1 MIEIHLDSIGN
12 IRDLGDYQTS
22 DGKTIRP
29 NKLIRSAHLGRA
41 SREDLDY
48 LKEKHGLSTV
58 IDLRTYKEKEEVPDQ
73 TDTLVYRHIPIIE
86 GFEDGITHEKKK
98 TFKMPS
104 LKDTYVELVTKEE
117 YIKGFRKALNL
128 IIDQSGKEGAV
139 LWHYSEGKD
148 RCGMVSVLVL
158 TMLGVDEETIRS
170 DYLFT
175 NKVNV
180 PKAKALYERLKNEV
194 GEEIAMA
201 AYKAFVADEEY
212 LDAALD
218 NMGDDFIEKT
228 LGITHDRVEEFKRNI
243 LI

>member
-48 LKEKHGLSTV
+48 LKEK
-58 IDLRTYKEKEEVPDQ
+58 EVPDQ

-139 LWHYSEGKD
+139 LWHCSEGKD

-158 TMLGVDEETIRS
+158 KMLGVDEETIRS

-218 NMGDDFIEKT
+218 SMGDDFIEKT

>member
-98 TFKMPS
+98 TFKMPF
-104 LKDTYVELVTKEE
+104 LKDTY
-117 YIKGFRKALNL
+117 
-128 IIDQSGKEGAV
+128 
-139 LWHYSEGKD
+139 
-148 RCGMVSVLVL
+148 
-158 TMLGVDEETIRS
+158 
-170 DYLFT
+170 
-175 NKVNV
+175 
-180 PKAKALYERLKNEV
+180 
-194 GEEIAMA
+194 
-201 AYKAFVADEEY
+201 
-212 LDAALD
+212 
-218 NMGDDFIEKT
+218 
-228 LGITHDRVEEFKRNI
+228 
-243 LI
+243 

>member
-1 MIEIHLDSIGN
+1 
-12 IRDLGDYQTS
+12 
-22 DGKTIRP
+22 
-29 NKLIRSAHLGRA
+29 
-41 SREDLDY
+41 
-48 LKEKHGLSTV
+48 
-58 IDLRTYKEKEEVPDQ
+58 
-73 TDTLVYRHIPIIE
+73 
-86 GFEDGITHEKKK
+86 
-98 TFKMPS
+98 
-104 LKDTYVELVTKEE
+104 
-117 YIKGFRKALNL
+117 
-128 IIDQSGKEGAV
+128 AV
-139 LWHYSEGKD
+139 LWHCSEGKD

-158 TMLGVDEETIRS
+158 KMLGVDEETIRS
-170 DYLFT
+170 YYLFT

>member
-104 LKDTYVELVTKEE
+104 LKETYVELVTKEE
-117 YIKGFRKALNL
+117 YIKGFREALNL

-139 LWHYSEGKD
+139 LWHCSEGKD

-158 TMLGVDEETIRS
+158 KMLGVDEETIRS
-170 DYLFT
+170 DYLLPIKSTFR
-175 NKVNV
+175 KQRRFM
-180 PKAKALYERLKNEV
+180 K
-194 GEEIAMA
+194 
-201 AYKAFVADEEY
+201 D
-212 LDAALD
+212 
-218 NMGDDFIEKT
+218 
-228 LGITHDRVEEFKRNI
+228 
-243 LI
+243 